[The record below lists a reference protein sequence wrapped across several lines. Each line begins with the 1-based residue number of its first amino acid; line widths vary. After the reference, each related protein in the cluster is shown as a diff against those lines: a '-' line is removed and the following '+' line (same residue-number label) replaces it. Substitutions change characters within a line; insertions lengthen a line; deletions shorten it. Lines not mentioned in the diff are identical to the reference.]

1 MLQDFYRVTAEDGMK
16 KTKSISYGLTT
27 ILCYTSDLH
36 HYCVPGTENDEPD
49 LILVLLQTWSQKFHL
64 NGRE

>member
-49 LILVLLQTWSQKFHL
+49 LILVLLQT
-64 NGRE
+64 

>member
-1 MLQDFYRVTAEDGMK
+1 MLQDFYHITAEDGMK